1 MTDALLALEDGR
13 MFRGRRFGALS
24 DAAGE
29 VVFNTSMTGYQ
40 EILGDPSYAGQIVV
54 MTYPMI
60 GNYGIAA
67 EDFES
72 RKPFVEGLV
81 VREPSRIASNW
92 RHERT
97 LQDYLAA
104 HGVPG
109 FCDFDTRALV
119 RHLRDHGSKRGVI
132 GDARAGADAL
142 VERARAVKPMAG
154 CDLASVVTIE
164 KSYPWVK
171 PSYALPENG
180 GAEAGGDE
188 LGAPAHAR
196 VPKAG
201 AAHAARGR
209 GSMAHGEG
217 SAVAGEPFRVVVL
230 DCGVKWNIL
239 RRLVDVGCDV
249 TATPATTGVEEIL
262 RLKPHGV
269 VISNGPGDPEP
280 VQYAVDTV
288 RALIGRVPIMGICLG
303 HQLLGLADGGKTYR
317 LKFGHRGGNHPVM
330 DLTTRKV
337 EITSHNHGF
346 AVDPDSLSDKDVEL
360 THINLNDQTLE
371 GLRLRNA
378 PAFSVQYHPE
388 ASPGPHDARYLF
400 DRFAGMMRE
409 HAGARR

>member
-13 MFRGRRFGALS
+13 IFRGRRFGAPS

-60 GNYGIAA
+60 GNYGIAP

-97 LQDYLAA
+97 LDEYLAA

-119 RHLRDHGSKRGVI
+119 RHLRDRGSKRGVI
-132 GDARAGADAL
+132 GSAAAGAEAL

-154 CDLASVVTIE
+154 CDLASEVTTE
-164 KSYPWVK
+164 QGYPWVK
-171 PSYALPENG
+171 PSYVLPANG
-180 GAEAGGDE
+180 HASRPARPAAEARGADE
-188 LGAPAHAR
+188 G
-196 VPKAG
+196 
-201 AAHAARGR
+201 
-209 GSMAHGEG
+209 
-217 SAVAGEPFRVVVL
+217 FRVVVL

-239 RRLVDVGCDV
+239 RRLVDVGCSV
-249 TATPATTGVEEIL
+249 TAAPATTGADDIL
-262 RLKPHGV
+262 RLKPHGI

-280 VQYAVDTV
+280 VQYAVKTV
-288 RALIGRVPIMGICLG
+288 RELIGRVPVMGICLG
-303 HQLLGLADGGKTYR
+303 HQLLGLACGGKTYK

-330 DLTTRKV
+330 DLTTGKV

-346 AVDPDSLSDKDVEL
+346 AVDPDSLPERDVQL

-371 GLRLRNA
+371 GLRLKNA

-400 DRFAGMMRE
+400 ERFTDMMRE
-409 HAGARR
+409 HHGAGVR

>member
-13 MFRGRRFGALS
+13 IFRGRRFGALS

-60 GNYGIAA
+60 GNYGIAP

-72 RKPFVEGLV
+72 RKPYVEALV

-97 LQDYLAA
+97 LDEYLSA

-132 GDARAGADAL
+132 GSAGQSSVAL
-142 VERARAVKPMAG
+142 VARARAVKPMAG
-154 CDLASVVTIE
+154 CDLASVVTTD
-164 KSYPWVK
+164 KSYPWIK
-171 PSYALPENG
+171 PSYVLPVNG
-180 GAEAGGDE
+180 HAVEA
-188 LGAPAHAR
+188 PR
-196 VPKAG
+196 
-201 AAHAARGR
+201 AAHAPHAPP
-209 GSMAHGEG
+209 AHGRRTRERAARIDAPHA
-217 SAVAGEPFRVVVL
+217 SEEAFRVIVL

-239 RRLVDVGCDV
+239 RRLVDVGCSV
-249 TATPATTGVEEIL
+249 TAAPATTLPEDL
-262 RLKPHGV
+262 LSLKPHGI

-280 VQYAVDTV
+280 LHYAVHTV

-303 HQLLGLADGGKTYR
+303 HQLLGLACGGRTYK

-330 DLTTRKV
+330 DLTTGKV

-346 AVDPDSLSDKDVEL
+346 AVDPDSLPERDVER

-371 GLRLRNA
+371 GLRLKNA

-400 DRFAGMMRE
+400 ERFAGMMRE
-409 HAGARR
+409 HTGAR

>member
-1 MTDALLALEDGR
+1 MVTALLALEDGR
-13 MFRGRRFGALS
+13 IFRGRRFGAPT

-60 GNYGIAA
+60 GNYGIAP

-72 RKPFVEGLV
+72 KKPYVEALV
-81 VREPSRIASNW
+81 VKEPSRIASNW

-97 LQDYLAA
+97 LDDYLNA

-109 FCDFDTRALV
+109 FCEFDTRALV

-132 GDARAGADAL
+132 GDAGLGAEAL
-142 VERARAVKPMAG
+142 VERARQVKPMAG
-154 CDLASVVTIE
+154 CDLASAVTTD

-171 PSYALPENG
+171 PSFTLPENG
-180 GAEAGGDE
+180 RTDD
-188 LGAPAHAR
+188 AR
-196 VPKAG
+196 
-201 AAHAARGR
+201 ARGR
-209 GSMAHGEG
+209 SPGLEG
-217 SAVAGEPFRVVVL
+217 GREELSRVVVL

-239 RRLVDVGCDV
+239 RRLVDVGCTV
-249 TATPATTGVEEIL
+249 TALPANTRAEDIL
-262 RLKPHGV
+262 RMAPHGI

-280 VQYAVDTV
+280 VQYAVKTV

-303 HQLLGLADGGKTYR
+303 HQLLGLAAGGKTYK

-330 DLTTRKV
+330 DLTTGKV

-346 AVDPDSLSDKDVEL
+346 AVDPDSLEDKDVEL

-400 DRFAGMMRE
+400 ERFRDLMRQ
-409 HAGARR
+409 HAESS

>member
-13 MFRGRRFGALS
+13 IFRGRRFGAPS

-60 GNYGIAA
+60 GNYGIAP

-97 LQDYLAA
+97 LDEYLAA

-119 RHLRDHGSKRGVI
+119 RHLRDRGSKRGVI
-132 GDARAGADAL
+132 GSAAAGAETL

-154 CDLASVVTIE
+154 CDLASEVTTE
-164 KSYPWVK
+164 QSYPWVK
-171 PSYALPENG
+171 PSYVLPANG
-180 GAEAGGDE
+180 HASRRARPAAEARGADE
-188 LGAPAHAR
+188 G
-196 VPKAG
+196 
-201 AAHAARGR
+201 
-209 GSMAHGEG
+209 
-217 SAVAGEPFRVVVL
+217 FRVVVL

-239 RRLVDVGCDV
+239 RRLVDVGCSV
-249 TATPATTGVEEIL
+249 TAAPATTGADDIL
-262 RLKPHGV
+262 RLKPHGI

-303 HQLLGLADGGKTYR
+303 HQLLGLACGGKTYK

-330 DLTTRKV
+330 DLTTGKV

-346 AVDPDSLSDKDVEL
+346 AVDPDSLPERDVQL

-371 GLRLRNA
+371 GLRLKNA

-400 DRFAGMMRE
+400 ERFADMMRE
-409 HAGARR
+409 HHGAGVR